1 MSDDRD
7 DPLSATES
15 TLLRSL
21 SQGPQPSN
29 GLENRV
35 VSELKRRGLVRAN
48 GGAVMKAGRIA
59 GLAAGLAVMFVAG
72 MVAGKRQVNEAP
84 LGDQFMLLMF
94 SKKSPGG
101 AQPTTQAIVHEYRDW
116 ARARQAE
123 GRLVGA
129 DKLSNVTRVMTRLDG
144 RTAVEET
151 AATDR
156 MLGGYF
162 TITARHVDEAVE
174 IAKTHPHLK
183 YGGEVEVRPIEV
195 VR

>member
-1 MSDDRD
+1 VH
-7 DPLSATES
+7 
-15 TLLRSL
+15 SL
-21 SQGPQPSN
+21 
-29 GLENRV
+29 
-35 VSELKRRGLVRAN
+35 
-48 GGAVMKAGRIA
+48 
-59 GLAAGLAVMFVAG
+59 
-72 MVAGKRQVNEAP
+72 
-84 LGDQFMLLMF
+84 
-94 SKKSPGG
+94 
-101 AQPTTQAIVHEYRDW
+101 EYRDW

-129 DKLSNVTRVMTRLDG
+129 DKFSNVTRVMTRLDG
-144 RTAVEET
+144 RTAVAQT

-156 MLGGYF
+156 ILGGYF